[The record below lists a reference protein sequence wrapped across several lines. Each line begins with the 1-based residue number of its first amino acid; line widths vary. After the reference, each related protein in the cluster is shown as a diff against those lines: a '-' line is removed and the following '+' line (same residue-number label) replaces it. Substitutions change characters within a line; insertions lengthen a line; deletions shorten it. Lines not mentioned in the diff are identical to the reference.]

1 MIYKT
6 EPFKHQKNAV
16 ERFVSKP
23 YGALFCEMGTGKT
36 KIILDVVQNAEPIN
50 DVVVIAPNGLH
61 HNWATNE
68 IPRHFGKEVEVFC
81 WKGPI
86 KSKKMK
92 QEFNRFLNNNLQT
105 RMLLINVEALR
116 TSAGYDTTDKFLDS
130 SVSKKHMIIDE
141 STCIKNPKA
150 IQTKRVL
157 KLSEKAD
164 CKWILNGTPITQGP
178 LDLFSQC
185 RFLAKDALPYTTYTA
200 FKHQFAIETTMT
212 MGQRAFKK
220 IIGYQNIE
228 ELTKL
233 LEPFSLRLEKKDCLD
248 LPDKTFSTVSVELE
262 PEQERMY
269 QRMKDDC
276 IIEFESGNIVT
287 ATMALTQLVKL
298 HQILTGFV
306 VTDDGEAI
314 SLKNNRVKMLLQ
326 IAETS
331 GPLVIFCAYKQNVQ
345 HLEEALTAQY
355 GKDSVV
361 VYSGDT
367 PSNKR
372 SEAVERFQSGNA
384 QFFIGTSAAAKGLTL
399 HRASTMVYYSN
410 NYSLETRLQSQDRI
424 HRIGQDKKCT
434 YIDLVVNNSLDEIIL
449 KRLMQ
454 KKELSSMVLDD
465 LIEIIK

>member
-6 EPFKHQKNAV
+6 TPFQHQKNAV
-16 ERFVSKP
+16 ERFVDKP

-36 KIILDVVQNAEPIN
+36 KIVLDIVQNAN
-50 DVVVIAPNGLH
+50 LVSDVVVIAPNGLH
-61 HNWATNE
+61 HNWASNE
-68 IPRHFGKEVEVFC
+68 IPRHYPNQVDVFC

-86 KSKKMK
+86 KSKKRK
-92 QEFNRFLNNNLQT
+92 QEFTRFLNSSLRT

-130 SVSKKHMIIDE
+130 SVTTKHMIIDE

-150 IQTKRVL
+150 LQTKNVL
-157 KLSEKAD
+157 KLSKKTD
-164 CKWILNGTPITQGP
+164 KRWILNGTPITQGP

-185 RFLAKDALPYTTYTA
+185 KFLDAHALPYTTYTA
-200 FKHQFAIETTMT
+200 FKHKFAIETTMT

-276 IIEFESGNIVT
+276 IIEFESGTIVT

-306 VTDDGEAI
+306 VTDEGEAV

-331 GPLVIFCAYKQNVQ
+331 GPLVIFCAYKQNV
-345 HLEEALTAQY
+345 HDLEEALTEKY
-355 GKDSVV
+355 GKESVV

-367 PSNKR
+367 PSNQR
-372 SEAVERFQSGNA
+372 SEAVEKFQNGNA

-424 HRIGQDKKCT
+424 HRIGQNKKCT
-434 YIDLVVNNSLDEIIL
+434 YIDLVVPNSLDDIIL

>member
-6 EPFKHQKNAV
+6 KPFEHQKAAV
-16 ERFVSKP
+16 ERFVDQP

-36 KIILDVVQNAEPIN
+36 KIMLDILSNN
-50 DVVVIAPNGLH
+50 DSEDIVIAAPNGLH
-61 HNWATNE
+61 FNWEALE
-68 IPRHFGKEVEVFC
+68 IPKHFPEEDCEIYTWRGM
-81 WKGPI
+81 PT
-86 KSKKMK
+86 SKTRKRDLK
-92 QEFNRFLNNNLQT
+92 HFLRCEANYRF
-105 RMLLINVEALR
+105 LLINIEALR
-116 TSAGYDTTDKFLDS
+116 TKNGYGLVENFLESDRNKQF
-130 SVSKKHMIIDE
+130 VIDE

-150 IQTKRVL
+150 QQTRSVL
-157 KLSEKAD
+157 KLAD
-164 CKWILNGTPITQGP
+164 KCDKRWILNGTPITQGP

-185 RFLAKDALPYTTYTA
+185 RFLNKAALPYNTYTA
-200 FKHQFAIETTMT
+200 FKHKFAIETTMT

-220 IIGYQNIE
+220 IIGYQNVE

-248 LPDKTFSTVSVELE
+248 LPEKTFSTVSVELE
-262 PEQERMY
+262 PEQERLY
-269 QRMKDDC
+269 QRMKDEC

-306 VTDDGEAI
+306 VTDEGEAI

-331 GPLVIFCAYKQNVQ
+331 GPLVIFCAYKQNVKQ
-345 HLEEALTAQY
+345 LHEALTEKY
-355 GKDSVV
+355 GQDSVV

-367 PSNKR
+367 LLNNR
-372 SEAVERFQSGNA
+372 SEAIRKFQSGRA
-384 QFFIGTSAAAKGLTL
+384 RFFIGTSAAAKGLTL
-399 HRASTMVYYSN
+399 HRSSTMVYYSN

-424 HRIGQDKKCT
+424 HRIGQENKCT

-454 KKELSSMVLDD
+454 KKELSNMVLDD
-465 LIEIIK
+465 LIETIR